1 MTRRLAG
8 ALRGA
13 GAVLLLLGLFTGGLG
28 LATARAQAPAQAPA
42 PSTAAPPAVWPI
54 PGKPFRIIV
63 AFGAG
68 GGSDIATRHLQPL
81 LAEVLGVPVIVEN
94 KGGSGGMV
102 GTEAMVR
109 SPPDGHTIGMV
120 VSAHASNPALHKV
133 MPFDAVK
140 DWKPITI
147 LFRAAN
153 VWGAHPSSP
162 YKSIAEVLAAAKANP
177 GKVLVAT
184 SGNGTAQHLG
194 LEQLK
199 IAAGVDIVH
208 VPYRSAGGAFQDL
221 VSGQIDL
228 GILNASSMLAY
239 IKDGRLKPIAVT
251 SEKRSVYAPDIPAIA
266 ETLPGFDS
274 VEWFAYGAPGG
285 TPDDVVEKIYAAIVK
300 AARTLAFEQRAK
312 DMGVDL
318 VLNTPAD
325 LAKIIAADLAKFKD
339 LVEKAKITAE

>member
-1 MTRRLAG
+1 MTGLLARRAFAAAMFAATMGAALA
-8 ALRGA
+8 A
-13 GAVLLLLGLFTGGLG
+13 G
-28 LATARAQAPAQAPA
+28 LATAASAQTSAPQP
-42 PSTAAPPAVWPI
+42 VWPI
-54 PGKPFRIIV
+54 PGKPFKIIV

-120 VSAHASNPALHKV
+120 VSAHASNPALHKS
-133 MPFDAVK
+133 MPYDALK

-147 LFRAAN
+147 LFKATN
-153 VWGAHPSSP
+153 VWGAHPSAP
-162 YKSIAEVLAAAKANP
+162 YNSIADVLAAAKAQP
-177 GKVLVAT
+177 GKILVAT

-199 IAAGVDIVH
+199 IAAGADMVH
-208 VPYRSAGGAFQDL
+208 VPYRSAGAAFQDL
-221 VSGQIDL
+221 VAGQIQL

-239 IKDGRLKPIAVT
+239 IKDGRLKQIGVT
-251 SEKRSVYAPDIPAIA
+251 SATRSAYAPDIPAIA
-266 ETLPGFDS
+266 ETIPGFDS

-285 TPDDVVEKIYAAIVK
+285 TPDDIVEKIYAAIVK
-300 AARTLAFEQRAK
+300 AARTPTFEQRAK

-318 VLNTPAD
+318 VLNTPAE
-325 LAKIIAADLAKFKD
+325 LTRIISADLVKFKE
-339 LVEKAKITAE
+339 LVDKAKITAD

>member
-1 MTRRLAG
+1 MTRWFAR

-13 GAVLLLLGLFTGGLG
+13 GAVLLLLGLHTGGLG
-28 LATARAQAPAQAPA
+28 LATARAQAPA

-109 SPPDGHTIGMV
+109 SAPDGHTIGMV

-162 YKSIAEVLAAAKANP
+162 YKSIAEVLGVPVIVENK
-177 GKVLVAT
+177 GG
-184 SGNGTAQHLG
+184 SGGM
-194 LEQLK
+194 
-199 IAAGVDIVH
+199 V
-208 VPYRSAGGAFQDL
+208 GGAFQDL

-300 AARTLAFEQRAK
+300 AARMPAFEQRAK